1 MTLLEYFKFEK
12 EPFSKEIDTANLYPS
27 SQHQE
32 LYARLTYVIQSRCI
46 GLVTGEV
53 GSGKSTA
60 VRSIASKLDQSKY
73 LFIYISN
80 SNLNPKSFYRDFLME
95 FGVEPAYLVS
105 EAKRQFD
112 SIIIDF
118 YKNQN
123 KQFVIAI
130 DEVDLLSDAM
140 IHEIK
145 FLSNFQIDSLSPIS
159 LLLIGQPQ
167 LRARLR
173 LKMFE
178 AIAQRVNVRFH
189 LSGLSPEETKGY
201 IKHHLQV
208 VGGRRELFSD
218 DAVKLIHNFT
228 HGIPRMIN
236 NICVGCLLDTMIRQS
251 EIVDPSS
258 TERVYQEMQQM

>member
-1 MTLLEYFKFEK
+1 M
-12 EPFSKEIDTANLYPS
+12 
-27 SQHQE
+27 
-32 LYARLTYVIQSRCI
+32 
-46 GLVTGEV
+46 
-53 GSGKSTA
+53 
-60 VRSIASKLDQSKY
+60 
-73 LFIYISN
+73 
-80 SNLNPKSFYRDFLME
+80 
-95 FGVEPAYLVS
+95 EPAYLVS

-130 DEVDLLSDAM
+130 DEVNLLSDAM